1 MGRKFEISDALISL
15 VPGAEWVLRGDNYN
29 DIEWL
34 STDKQ
39 LPIEEDVMEEVK
51 RLQLEHDN
59 LQYQRL
65 RAKEY
70 PDFRDYLDGIVKSDQ
85 EQIDAYISACQ
96 AVKDKYPKP

>member
-1 MGRKFEISDALISL
+1 MGRKFEISDALASL
-15 VPGAEWVLRGDNYN
+15 LPGAEWVLRGENYN

-34 STDKQ
+34 STDKE
-39 LPIEEDVMEEVK
+39 LPLEEDVLAEVE

-59 LQYQRL
+59 LEYQRL

-85 EQIDAYISACQ
+85 DQIDAYIAACQ